1 MTLAT
6 SAKRLLLGAAVLC
19 GITVIPSVSAGVNNI
34 TGSIFVIV
42 MENTNWS
49 QIKGRTRNAPYINSL
64 LKNAQASYAN
74 NYNNPPNN
82 HPSEPNYIW
91 IEAGTNYGIANDS
104 DPTNPANQIKGKD
117 HLAKQLSA
125 KGVGWVTYQE
135 NISGTTC
142 PLSSSYPYAAKHNP
156 FVFFD
161 DTTDNFSTSSST
173 CIAHVRPFGELS
185 GALDANTV
193 AKYVFVTPNLC
204 DDMHDSCSP
213 TRNRIKQGDNWLK
226 SVVPTIMASNAY
238 KNNGA
243 LIITWDEAATGD
255 GPIGF
260 ILLSPQAK
268 GNGYSNKIYYT
279 HSSLLRTLEENMGV
293 PLLNDAAN
301 QVDLSDL
308 LK

>member
-1 MTLAT
+1 MKMVNKIKAAALMTGVIAG
-6 SAKRLLLGAAVLC
+6 LGVPAAQ
-19 GITVIPSVSAGVNNI
+19 AGVSNI

-49 QIKGRTRNAPYINSL
+49 SIKGSSKAPYINSL
-64 LKNAQASYAN
+64 LTGAQTSYAT

-91 IEAGTNYGIANDS
+91 MDAGTNYGITNDN
-104 DPTNPANQIKGKD
+104 DPTNKANQLVGKS
-117 HLAKQLSA
+117 HFAKQLDTAGISWTA
-125 KGVGWVTYQE
+125 YAE
-135 NISGTTC
+135 NITGTTC
-142 PLSSSYPYAAKHNP
+142 PLSTSGQYAPKHVP

-161 DTTDNFSTSSST
+161 DTTDNFSTSSPT
-173 CIAHVRPFGELS
+173 CIKHVRPFTEMA
-185 GALDANTV
+185 GALTANTV
-193 AKYVFVTPNLC
+193 SKYVFVTPNLC

-213 TRNRIKQGDNWLK
+213 TFNRIKQGDNWLK
-226 SVVPTIMASNAY
+226 TVVPQITASNAY

-260 ILLSPQAK
+260 ILMSPQAK
-268 GNGYSNKIYYT
+268 GNGYNNKIYYT
-279 HSSLLRTLEENMGV
+279 HSSLLRTLEENTGQA
-293 PLLNDAAN
+293 LLNDAAS
-301 QVDLSDL
+301 QVDVSDL